1 MLNST
6 FDAQLLLYIS
16 TTILYL
22 TVTLYYTYYEI
33 NKLWVRLVTDGD
45 AGVVVIS
52 IVDSLYNCMKITVA
66 SYICECTIKQVK
78 HPPTAV
84 VRVARSHPFSTFQ
97 ANRIIEIIHC
107 CSVHEFDTEMRDE
120 VREIPR
126 MHLIV
131 SYRYYFA
138 PIRLSAAS
146 PILLANIA
154 QPARRFQEP
163 LLSAELHLLARGWY
177 TPTLIKKAED
187 VFRVCL
193 YAGYSLF
200 QCISFVTTYLVIMI
214 QWSQPIEAK
223 STALYENE
231 TASM

>member
-33 NKLWVRLVTDGD
+33 NKSWVRLITDGN
-45 AGVVVIS
+45 AGEVVIS

-66 SYICECTIKQVK
+66 SYICECTIKQ
-78 HPPTAV
+78 
-84 VRVARSHPFSTFQ
+84 

-120 VREIPR
+120 LLQFSLQISLSQLGDSRS
-126 MHLIV
+126 H
-131 SYRYYFA
+131 FF
-138 PIRLSAAS
+138 RLNYTF
-146 PILLANIA
+146 L
-154 QPARRFQEP
+154 
-163 LLSAELHLLARGWY
+163 RG
-177 TPTLIKKAED
+177 
-187 VFRVCL
+187 
-193 YAGYSLF
+193 
-200 QCISFVTTYLVIMI
+200 CISFVTTYLVIMI
-214 QWSQPIEAK
+214 QWSQTIEAET
-223 STALYENE
+223 TALYENE